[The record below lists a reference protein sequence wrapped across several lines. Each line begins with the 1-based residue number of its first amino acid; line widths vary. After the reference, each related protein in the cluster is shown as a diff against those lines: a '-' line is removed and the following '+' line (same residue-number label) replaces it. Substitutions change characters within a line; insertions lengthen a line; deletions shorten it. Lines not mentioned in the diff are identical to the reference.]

1 MPYSSR
7 GVKQKMK
14 IVIIGAGEVGF
25 SVASSLSQEGHDI
38 TIVES
43 NDERAAKAENELDVM
58 VVRGNGSRPTV
69 LEQAGIC
76 PGCDTDLLIA
86 CSNHDEVNIMACWIA
101 RRAGVKRVISRARGM
116 EYTDSPTWARQLGI
130 DVMISPERSV
140 AREIEEF
147 LSISSAVHTAE
158 FFGGKVGVYAFR
170 VSSGSA
176 LMGIPLRDLRRIHP
190 KITALVVFI
199 ERQGKGFVPS
209 GEDRLEAEDLCF
221 TVTSKSQAQD
231 LEELFTKKKTPEL
244 RRVIIIGGGK
254 IGYQVAR
261 RLEIRYPKLDIRLID
276 QDREKCEKLSRE
288 LERSIIIHGDG
299 MDEELLRYEGVDEAD
314 GFVTTTANDEHN
326 LLIGVV
332 GKALGASKSVAVVRR
347 ELLMR
352 LTDYIAVDSMVNPN
366 QALATVIM
374 RQVRYPF
381 GTGALSIIDE
391 IDAEVLELSIPHGS
405 TACGKRIMDLELP
418 KGILIALVSRN
429 GEMFVPWG
437 DNDLKENDEVL
448 IFASEELMPRAVE
461 ILGVE

>member
-1 MPYSSR
+1 MR
-7 GVKQKMK
+7 

-25 SVASSLSQEGHDI
+25 SVASSLSEEGHDI

-43 NDERAAKAENELDVM
+43 SEERAAKAENELDVM
-58 VVRGNGSRPTV
+58 VVRGNGSRPPV
-69 LEQAGIC
+69 LEQAGIF

-86 CSNHDEVNIMACWIA
+86 CSNYDEVNIMACWIA

-116 EYTDSPTWARQLGI
+116 EYTDSPTWAKQLGI

-170 VSSGSA
+170 VSESSP
-176 LMGIPLRDLRRIHP
+176 LMGSSLRDLRRIYP
-190 KITALVVFI
+190 KIKALVVFV

-209 GEDRLEAEDLCF
+209 GEDGLEAGDLCF

-231 LEELFTKKKTPEL
+231 LEELFTSQKSPEL
-244 RRVIIIGGGK
+244 KRVIIVGGGK

-261 RLEIRYPKLDIRLID
+261 RLEIRFPKLDIRLID
-276 QDREKCEKLSRE
+276 QDRDKCEKLSRE
-288 LERSIIIHGDG
+288 LDRVIVIHGDG
-299 MDEELLRYEGVDEAD
+299 MDEELLRYEGIDEAD

-332 GKALGASKSVAVVRR
+332 GKALGAKKSVAVVRR

-352 LTDYIAVDSMVNPN
+352 LTDYMAVDAMVNPN

-374 RQVRYPF
+374 RQVRYPY
-381 GTGALSIIDE
+381 GTGALSIIDK
-391 IDAEVLELSIPHGS
+391 IDAEVLELTLPQGS
-405 TACGKRIMDLELP
+405 PVSGKRIMDLGLP
-418 KGILIALVSRN
+418 KGILIALVSRD
-429 GEMFVPWG
+429 GDMFVPWG
-437 DNDLKENDEVL
+437 DSVLMENDEVL
-448 IFASEELMPRAVE
+448 IFAAEELMPRAVE